1 MPYQHELLLTTEAML
16 YFSRDFMTA
25 EDVIENMRSIA
36 DKICELKGWTVGLNC
51 MLVLRDGQG
60 GRKPYFVINQVLDTQ
75 TKVRSVEDL
84 NKNTP
89 SLNSDPHCILTTKEN
104 GPNRYGGYARL
115 LATVSSDFTCKN
127 NGKTFKRIV

>member
-16 YFSRDFMTA
+16 YFPRDTSS

-36 DKICELKGWTVGLNC
+36 DKICDLKGWTVGLNC
-51 MLVLRDGQG
+51 MVVLRPGRRG

-75 TKVRSVEDL
+75 RKALSVKDL

-89 SLNSDPHCILTTKEN
+89 SLNSDPHCILSTKAN
-104 GPNRYGGYARL
+104 GPNRYGGYTRL
-115 LATVSSDFTCKN
+115 LATVSTDFTCKN
-127 NGKTFKRIV
+127 NGNTFKRIV

>member
-16 YFSRDFMTA
+16 YFPRDTSS

-36 DKICELKGWTVGLNC
+36 DKICDLKGWTVGLNC
-51 MLVLRDGQG
+51 MVVLRDGQG

-75 TKVRSVEDL
+75 RKALSVEDL

-89 SLNSDPHCILTTKEN
+89 SLNSDPHCILSTKEN
-104 GPNRYGGYARL
+104 GPNRYGGYTRL
-115 LATVSSDFTCKN
+115 LATVSTDFTCKN
-127 NGKTFKRIV
+127 NGNTFKRIV